1 MVRGSVVFSPTF
13 LVIIATPLLIF
24 WIIFSLILRYH
35 WDKYATSR
43 IDVLR
48 MNMIYFGGSIV
59 LILIMVIFL
68 ISYALSQ

>member
-1 MVRGSVVFSPTF
+1 
-13 LVIIATPLLIF
+13 
-24 WIIFSLILRYH
+24 
-35 WDKYATSR
+35 
-43 IDVLR
+43 VLR